1 VHSSPLIDQHE
12 RDVPPLVPNVEPPF
26 HALPRP
32 SGLNNDQLAS
42 DTPYAEPSLRA
53 PPCPS
58 GFNND
63 QLTSGRPSIGRRI
76 FRALARFFT
85 AVLIGVGATLAWQS
99 HGDDA
104 KQIVRTWAPSLG
116 GLLPVSTTTSPP
128 DGPVSAQDAAR
139 PQSAPVTQ
147 GPAPA
152 SAVTSGE
159 LVQQLEPVTRDLTIV
174 RRSLEQLAAKQ
185 EQMAQNIATLQ
196 AAEQDIRKKMSSPPP
211 SRPVPPRKPPEAAAQ
226 SSAVQSSS
234 VPPPPPP
241 ARPPLPLR

>member
-1 VHSSPLIDQHE
+1 LEQGAKVQSSPLN
-12 RDVPPLVPNVEPPF
+12 VAPLVPNVEPLL
-26 HALPRP
+26 H
-32 SGLNNDQLAS
+32 
-42 DTPYAEPSLRA
+42 A
-53 PPCPS
+53 PPRPS

-63 QLTSGRPSIGRRI
+63 HLASDGPSIGGRI
-76 FRALARFFT
+76 FRTLARFFI

-116 GLLPVSTTTSPP
+116 WLLPVSTTTSPP
-128 DGPVSAQDAAR
+128 DGPVSAQDAAL

-147 GPAPA
+147 RPAPA
-152 SAVTSGE
+152 SAVE
-159 LVQQLEPVTRDLTIV
+159 LVQQLEPITRDLTVV

-196 AAEQDIRKKMSSPPP
+196 AAEQDIRQKMSSPPP

-234 VPPPPPP
+234 VPSPLPP

>member
-1 VHSSPLIDQHE
+1 LEQGAKVQSSPLN
-12 RDVPPLVPNVEPPF
+12 VAPLVPNVEPLL
-26 HALPRP
+26 H
-32 SGLNNDQLAS
+32 
-42 DTPYAEPSLRA
+42 A
-53 PPCPS
+53 PPRPS

-63 QLTSGRPSIGRRI
+63 HLASDGPSIGGRI
-76 FRALARFFT
+76 FRTLARFFI

-116 GLLPVSTTTSPP
+116 WLLPVSTTTSPP
-128 DGPVSAQDAAR
+128 DGPVSAQDAAL
-139 PQSAPVTQ
+139 PQSVPVTQ
-147 GPAPA
+147 KPAPA
-152 SAVTSGE
+152 SAVTSSE
-159 LVQQLEPVTRDLTIV
+159 LVQLLEPITRDLTVV

-185 EQMAQNIATLQ
+185 EQMAQTITALQ
-196 AAEQDIRKKMSSPPP
+196 AAEQDIRQKMSSPPP

-234 VPPPPPP
+234 VPSPSPP